1 MVVKFLDILE
11 INNEISPYIILLIIP
26 VLLLFLRHVVTAWFK
41 GIERKKRRKLWLQS
55 LKSNKTIE
63 ECINFFE
70 RVESPAGEWKNSL
83 AMLIGIFGGLIAI
96 GYIFERLNFPLF
108 WKSMSYSSLINIFP
122 YILTIVLGWY
132 IRRSIEKKDNEKIV
146 NESHLIVNLFT
157 AINWFIFVTNIII
170 IAFIYT
176 IYMNLSRISPS
187 DLIEVRDLFVVSFL
201 FLIITTLGLKI
212 IRKQF
217 LDHLQFILNALHF
230 NEYPTTYITVEE
242 TEIKG
247 KIEDIF
253 NDDFIILKD
262 DGLTVTIEWDS
273 IIVLKLQNDE
283 SSAVQD
289 IAYIS

>member
-1 MVVKFLDILE
+1 MVVKLLDSFE
-11 INNEISPYIILLIIP
+11 INNEILSYIILLGIP
-26 VLLLFLRHVVTAWFK
+26 VLLLFPRHAVTVWFK

-63 ECINFFE
+63 ESINFFE

-83 AMLIGIFGGLIAI
+83 AMLLGIFGGLIAI
-96 GYIFERLNFPLF
+96 GYIFERLNFPVF

-132 IRRSIEKKDNEKIV
+132 IRRSIEKKDHRKII
-146 NESHLIVNLFT
+146 NESRWVVNLFT
-157 AINWFIFVTNIII
+157 AINWFIFMTNIII

-187 DLIEVRDLFVVSFL
+187 DLIEVRDLFTISFV
-201 FLIITTLGLKI
+201 FLIFTTLGLKI
-212 IRKQF
+212 IHRQF
-217 LDHLQFILNALHF
+217 LDHLQFVLNNLHSD
-230 NEYPTTYITVEE
+230 EYPTTYITIEE

-253 NDDFIILKD
+253 NNDFIILKD
-262 DGLTVTIEWDS
+262 DGLIITIEWDS
-273 IIVLKLQNDE
+273 IIVLKLQNE
-283 SSAVQD
+283 ED
-289 IAYIS
+289 IAMHDASYI